1 MGELRN
7 WMSLL
12 AAVGQLSLAVT
23 ALVGG
28 RRSVLAR
35 PLAGLCFVLFG
46 WNFATLCNH
55 VFEGDAFV
63 ALDSAF
69 TALSPPLVLEVVLT
83 FVGGAAAHKKARAIV
98 WLVFGGLALASI
110 AVPLA
115 MPRAG
120 IAWLDGPGWAGP
132 FLAFWL
138 PTMGLQVF
146 LLLRHLRHSADPTEK
161 ARTRTV
167 LAALAI
173 GATFSTSDIAHGAGA
188 PFAPYLGSVGTLVA
202 AALLASCAMRF
213 ALFDRNV
220 SARTTLYVVGMIG
233 AFVVASLVLFRVLA
247 GSLPAQVF
255 ASAML
260 MALVVAVARELFLAS
275 AETRERTQ
283 RLAVLGRFSAQM
295 AHDLRSPLAAM
306 LGAVQ
311 VLEGIGDEPS
321 EKERVTRK
329 ELLDLTFAQAKRM
342 AAIVDSY
349 DRMGRIELRR
359 TLVRV
364 DEVVLS
370 VARAHGVAEAAITFG
385 DRDAECEAD
394 RDLFES
400 AVDNVV
406 KNALEATHDG
416 GDVRI
421 ETSRRDGALVVRVI
435 DTGRGMDARQRQRA
449 FDDFFTTKE
458 TGSGLGL
465 SFARRVMVAHGGD
478 VTLVSDVGAGTTVE
492 LTLPLSNARDRA

>member
-1 MGELRN
+1 
-7 WMSLL
+7 MSLL
-12 AAVGQLSLAVT
+12 AAIGQLSLGVT
-23 ALVGG
+23 ALVWG
-28 RRSVLAR
+28 RRSALAR

-55 VFEGDAFV
+55 VFGGDAFV
-63 ALDSAF
+63 ALDAAF

-83 FVGGAAAHKKARAIV
+83 FVGGALANRKARLAIWLAFGALAAV
-98 WLVFGGLALASI
+98 SIGVPWLV
-110 AVPLA
+110 
-115 MPRAG
+115 PRAG
-120 IAWLDGPGWAGP
+120 IAWLDSASWAGT
-132 FLAFWL
+132 FLALWL
-138 PTMGLQVF
+138 PTMLLQVT
-146 LLLRHLRHSADPTEK
+146 LLVQHLRQSSDPTEK

-188 PFAPYLGSVGTLVA
+188 PFAPHLGSLGTLIA

-247 GSLPAQVF
+247 GSIAAQVF
-255 ASAML
+255 ASAMM
-260 MALVVAVARELFLAS
+260 MALAVAVARELGIAN
-275 AETRERTQ
+275 AEARERSQ

-321 EKERVTRK
+321 PKERATRK

-370 VARAHGVAEAAITFG
+370 VARAHGVNETSITWG
-385 DRDAECEAD
+385 DGEAECEAD

-406 KNALEATHDG
+406 RNALEATHER
-416 GDVRI
+416 GDVRV
-421 ETSRRDGALVVRVI
+421 ETERRDGAVIVRVL
-435 DTGRGMDARQRQRA
+435 DTGAGMDARHRLRA

-465 SFARRVMVAHGGD
+465 SFARRVMLAHGGD
-478 VTLVSDVGAGTTVE
+478 VSLKSDVGVGTAVE
-492 LTLPLSNARDRA
+492 LRLPLQRPTQPHE

>member
-23 ALVGG
+23 ALVWG
-28 RRSVLAR
+28 RRSALAR

-46 WNFATLCNH
+46 WNFATLCNR
-55 VFEGDAFV
+55 VFAGDRFV
-63 ALDSAF
+63 ALDAAF

-83 FVGGAAAHKKARAIV
+83 FVGEARRHRLARGAV
-98 WLVFGGLALASI
+98 WLLFGGLAVASI
-110 AVPLA
+110 VVP
-115 MPRAG
+115 G
-120 IAWLDGPGWAGP
+120 NAWLDGTTWTGV
-132 FLAFWL
+132 FLTSWL
-138 PTMGLQVF
+138 PTMVF
-146 LLLRHLRHSADPTEK
+146 QIVLLVRHLRQSSDPMEK

-173 GATFSTSDIAHGAGA
+173 GATFATSDIAHGLA
-188 PFAPYLGSVGTLVA
+188 PSAPYLGSIGTLVA
-202 AALLASCAMRF
+202 AALLATCAMRF

-220 SARTTLYVVGMIG
+220 SARTTLYVLGMIG

-247 GSLPAQVF
+247 GSLAAQVF
-255 ASAML
+255 ASAM
-260 MALVVAVARELFLAS
+260 MTALVVGVARELVIAN
-275 AETRERTQ
+275 AEARERAQ
-283 RLAVLGRFSAQM
+283 RLVVLGRFSAQM

-311 VLEGIGDEPS
+311 VLEGIGEEPS
-321 EKERVTRK
+321 AKERATRK

-349 DRMGRIELRR
+349 DRMGRIELRK
-359 TLVRV
+359 TVVRL

-370 VARAHGVAEAAITFG
+370 VARAHGLEESAITL
-385 DRDAECEAD
+385 RDGHAECDAD

-406 KNALEATHDG
+406 RNAREATHERG
-416 GDVRI
+416 EVRV
-421 ETSRRDGALVVRVI
+421 ETERTEGAAIVRVI
-435 DTGRGMDARQRQRA
+435 DTGSGMDARQRQRA
-449 FDDFFTTKE
+449 FEDFFTTKE
-458 TGSGLGL
+458 SGSGLGL
-465 SFARRVMVAHGGD
+465 AFTRRVMHAHGGE
-478 VTLVSDVGAGTTVE
+478 VTLESDIGAGTTVT
-492 LTLPLSNARDRA
+492 LRLPLVSR

>member
-1 MGELRN
+1 
-7 WMSLL
+7 MSLL
-12 AAVGQLSLAVT
+12 AAVGQLSLGVT
-23 ALVGG
+23 ALVWG
-28 RRSVLAR
+28 RRSALAR

-83 FVGGAAAHKKARAIV
+83 FVGGTVSHRRTRALV
-98 WLVFGGLALASI
+98 WLLFGGLAMASI
-110 AVPLA
+110 VAPLLL
-115 MPRAG
+115 PRAG
-120 IAWLDGPGWAGP
+120 IAWLDGPSWAGA
-132 FLAFWL
+132 FLALWL
-138 PTMGLQVF
+138 PTMVLQVV
-146 LLLRHLRHSADPTEK
+146 LLVRHLRQSNDPTEK

-167 LAALAI
+167 LAALAV
-173 GATFSTSDIAHGAGA
+173 GASFSTSDIAHGAGA
-188 PFAPYLGSVGTLVA
+188 PFAPYLGSIGTLVA

-233 AFVVASLVLFRVLA
+233 AFVVASLVLFRILA
-247 GSLPAQVF
+247 GSLAAQVF
-255 ASAML
+255 ASAMM
-260 MALVVAVARELFLAS
+260 MALVVAVARELGIAH
-275 AETRERTQ
+275 AESRERAQ
-283 RLAVLGRFSAQM
+283 RLAILGRFSAQM

-311 VLEGIGDEPS
+311 VLEGIPDEPS
-321 EKERVTRK
+321 PNDRATRK

-349 DRMGRIELRR
+349 DRMGRIELRK
-359 TLVRV
+359 TLVRI
-364 DEVVLS
+364 DEIVLS
-370 VARAHGVAEAAITFG
+370 VARAHGLDEKAITWG
-385 DRDAECEAD
+385 DHEAVCEAD

-406 KNALEATHDG
+406 RNAREATHEG

-421 ETSRRDGALVVRVI
+421 ETERLDGAVVVRVI
-435 DTGRGMDARQRQRA
+435 DTGPGMDARQRLRA

-465 SFARRVMVAHGGD
+465 SFAQRVMLAHGGD
-478 VTLVSDVGAGTTVE
+478 ITLKGDLGVGTTVE
-492 LTLPLSNARDRA
+492 LRLPRFPQREA

>member
-12 AAVGQLSLAVT
+12 AAVGQLSLGVT
-23 ALVGG
+23 ALVWG
-28 RRSVLAR
+28 RRSALAR

-83 FVGGAAAHKKARAIV
+83 FVGGTVAHSRARAAV
-98 WLVFGGLALASI
+98 WLAFGALAALSLG
-110 AVPLA
+110 VPVFV
-115 MPRAG
+115 PRAG
-120 IAWLDGPGWAGP
+120 IAWLDSASWAGT
-132 FLAFWL
+132 FLALWL
-138 PTMGLQVF
+138 PTMVLQTT
-146 LLLRHLRHSADPTEK
+146 LLVRHLRESSDSTEK

-188 PFAPYLGSVGTLVA
+188 PFAPYLGSIGTLIA

-247 GSLPAQVF
+247 GSIAAQVF

-260 MALVVAVARELFLAS
+260 MLLVVAVARELVIAN
-275 AETRERTQ
+275 AEARERSQ

-321 EKERVTRK
+321 VKERATRK
-329 ELLDLTFAQAKRM
+329 ELLDLTFAQARRM

-349 DRMGRIELRR
+349 DRMGRIELRK
-359 TLVRV
+359 TLVRI

-370 VARAHGVAEAAITFG
+370 VARAHGVDEKSITWG
-385 DRDAECEAD
+385 DGDAECEAD

-400 AVDNVV
+400 AIDNVV
-406 KNALEATHDG
+406 RNALEATHDR

-421 ETSRRDGALVVRVI
+421 ETARGEGAVVVRVV
-435 DTGRGMDARQRQRA
+435 DTGAGMDARQRQRA
-449 FDDFFTTKE
+449 FDDFYTTKD

-478 VTLVSDVGAGTTVE
+478 VTLKSDVGVGTTVE
-492 LTLPLSNARDRA
+492 LRLPVAASA

>member
-1 MGELRN
+1 MGELQN

-12 AAVGQLSLAVT
+12 AAVGQLSLGVT

-28 RRSVLAR
+28 RRSALAR
-35 PLAGLCFVLFG
+35 PLAALCFVLFG

-83 FVGGAAAHKKARAIV
+83 FVGGTRLHRRARILV
-98 WLVFGGLALASI
+98 WLVFGSLAAASI
-110 AVPLA
+110 AVPLLS
-115 MPRAG
+115 PRAG
-120 IAWLDGPGWAGP
+120 LAWLNGPSWAGA

-138 PTMGLQVF
+138 PTMGLQTV
-146 LLLRHLRHSADPTEK
+146 LLVRHLRQSSDTTEK

-167 LAALAI
+167 LAALAV

-188 PFAPYLGSVGTLVA
+188 PFAPYLGSIGTLVA

-247 GSLPAQVF
+247 GSLAAQVF
-255 ASAML
+255 ASAM
-260 MALVVAVARELFLAS
+260 MMTLVVAVARELGIAN
-275 AETRERTQ
+275 AEARERAQ
-283 RLAVLGRFSAQM
+283 RLVVLGRFSAQM
-295 AHDLRSPLAAM
+295 AHDLRSPLSAM

-311 VLEGIGDEPS
+311 VLEGIDDEPTP
-321 EKERVTRK
+321 KDRATRK

-349 DRMGRIELRR
+349 DRMGRIELRK
-359 TLVRV
+359 TVVRV

-370 VARAHGVAEAAITFG
+370 VARAHGVDEKAITFADDG
-385 DRDAECEAD
+385 AECEAD

-406 KNALEATHDG
+406 RNALEATHDQ

-421 ETSRRDGALVVRVI
+421 ETERRGDAALVRVI
-435 DTGRGMDARQRQRA
+435 DTGPGMDARQRSRA
-449 FDDFFTTKE
+449 FDDFYTTKDS
-458 TGSGLGL
+458 GSGLGL

-478 VTLVSDVGAGTTVE
+478 VTLKGDIGVGTTVE
-492 LTLPLSNARDRA
+492 LTLPGSSVA

>member
-1 MGELRN
+1 
-7 WMSLL
+7 MSLL
-12 AAVGQLSLAVT
+12 AAVGQLSLGVT
-23 ALVGG
+23 ALVWG
-28 RRSVLAR
+28 RKSALAR

-83 FVGGAAAHKKARAIV
+83 FVGGTIAHRKARALV
-98 WLVFGGLALASI
+98 WLVFSGLAAATLGAT
-110 AVPLA
+110 LLD
-115 MPRAG
+115 PRAG
-120 IAWLDGPGWAGP
+120 IAWLDAPSWAGA

-138 PTMGLQVF
+138 PTMAFQLVV
-146 LLLRHLRHSADPTEK
+146 LVRHLRHATDATEK

-173 GATFSTSDIAHGAGA
+173 GATFSTSDVAHGAGA
-188 PFAPYLGSVGTLVA
+188 PFAPYLGSIGTLIA
-202 AALLASCAMRF
+202 AALLASCAIRS

-220 SARTTLYVVGMIG
+220 SARTTAYVVAMIG
-233 AFVVASLVLFRVLA
+233 AFVVASLLVFRVLA
-247 GSLPAQVF
+247 GSLPAQLF
-255 ASAML
+255 ASAMI
-260 MALVVAVARELFLAS
+260 MALVVVVARELSIAN
-275 AETRERTQ
+275 AEARERSQ

-311 VLEGIGDEPS
+311 VLEGIGDEPTA
-321 EKERVTRK
+321 KERATRK

-349 DRMGRIELRR
+349 DRMGRIELRK
-359 TLVRV
+359 TLVRL

-370 VARAHGVAEAAITFG
+370 VARAHSLDEKSVQF
-385 DRDAECEAD
+385 RDSSAECEAD
-394 RDLFES
+394 RDLLES
-400 AVDNVV
+400 AIDNVV
-406 KNALEATHDG
+406 RNAREATHER
-416 GDVRI
+416 GDVRV
-421 ETSRRDGALVVRVI
+421 ETANADGTLVVRVV
-435 DTGRGMDARQRQRA
+435 DTGSGMDARQRERA
-449 FDDFFTTKE
+449 FDDFFTTKA

-465 SFARRVMVAHGGD
+465 AFARRVMLAHGGD
-478 VTLVSDVGAGTTVE
+478 VKLESDIGVGTTVE
-492 LTLPLSNARDRA
+492 LRLPASRPSAA

>member
-1 MGELRN
+1 M
-7 WMSLL
+7 
-12 AAVGQLSLAVT
+12 
-23 ALVGG
+23 
-28 RRSVLAR
+28 
-35 PLAGLCFVLFG
+35 
-46 WNFATLCNH
+46 
-55 VFEGDAFV
+55 FEGDAFV

-83 FVGGAAAHKKARAIV
+83 FIGGTVSHRRARALV

-110 AVPLA
+110 AVPMLL
-115 MPRAG
+115 PRAG
-120 IAWLDGPGWAGP
+120 IAWLDGPSWAGA

-138 PTMGLQVF
+138 PTMVLEVV
-146 LLLRHLRHSADPTEK
+146 LLVRHLRHSSDATEK

-173 GATFSTSDIAHGAGA
+173 GASFSTSDIAHGAGA
-188 PFAPYLGSVGTLVA
+188 PFAPYLGSIGTLGA
-202 AALLASCAMRF
+202 AALLATCAMRF

-233 AFVVASLVLFRVLA
+233 AFVVASLVVFRVLA
-247 GSLPAQVF
+247 GSLAAQVF
-255 ASAML
+255 ASAM
-260 MALVVAVARELFLAS
+260 MMGLVVAVARELGIAN
-275 AETRERTQ
+275 AESRERAQ
-283 RLAVLGRFSAQM
+283 RLAILGRFSAQM

-311 VLEGIGDEPS
+311 VLEGIADEPT
-321 EKERVTRK
+321 EKERATRK

-349 DRMGRIELRR
+349 DRMGRIELRKTR
-359 TLVRV
+359 VRI
-364 DEVVLS
+364 DEIVLA
-370 VARAHGVAEAAITFG
+370 VARAHGLEERSITWG
-385 DRDAECEAD
+385 DGQAECEAD

-406 KNALEATHDG
+406 RNALEATHVRG
-416 GDVRI
+416 AVRI
-421 ETSRRDGALVVRVI
+421 ETERSEDAVVVRVV
-435 DTGRGMDARQRQRA
+435 DTGPGMDARLRQRA

-465 SFARRVMVAHGGD
+465 SFARRVMLAHGGD
-478 VTLVSDVGAGTTVE
+478 VTLKGDIGVGTTVE
-492 LTLPLSNARDRA
+492 LRLPA